1 MAGRD
6 WALLL
11 NHFVIWV
18 IYGQSM
24 GAHYAAVMQLL
35 LQRRQG
41 PMSGRERPGEVRRF
55 TLLNV
60 ECAREHP
67 GSHLDL

>member
-41 PMSGRERPGEVRRF
+41 PCVRQGEGREVRRL

-60 ECAREHP
+60 ECAREQS